1 MFGYFTSFFTTVN
14 NNYNI
19 EVAAPLLVSI
29 SSQNEF
35 SKVKDLFEKCVE
47 DLPLDGT
54 AENDLKTIFFTFDN
68 IQIINFSN
76 NIIEYMKFQIKE
88 KIKLLNQSVQL
99 MSHFIHCVY
108 QRLNS
113 AKELIE
119 ISYNQIID
127 DNKDAK
133 EVINSSFPY
142 NIFIFCVDILN
153 DEDFL
158 SQKDR

>member
-88 KIKLLNQSVQL
+88 KIKN
-99 MSHFIHCVY
+99 
-108 QRLNS
+108 
-113 AKELIE
+113 
-119 ISYNQIID
+119 
-127 DNKDAK
+127 
-133 EVINSSFPY
+133 
-142 NIFIFCVDILN
+142 
-153 DEDFL
+153 
-158 SQKDR
+158 